1 MLASDMEHAKLEA
14 HRGEQL
20 VYIVAF
26 QDFEVN
32 GDEVELEVHEGGDD
46 DVASP
51 TKGMGPNVWVCVD
64 ERAGVYAPL
73 QEKPRV
79 ATKYVSAYKYI
90 ISLYYISFYLL
101 WN

>member
-26 QDFEVN
+26 HDFEVN

-51 TKGMGPNVWVCVD
+51 IKGMGSNVRVGVD
-64 ERAGVYAPL
+64 ERARIDAPL
-73 QEKPRV
+73 QQKPIV
-79 ATKYVSAYKYI
+79 QADD
-90 ISLYYISFYLL
+90 
-101 WN
+101 NDGEEDD